1 MAVASVLLQE
11 RGTGAGPV
19 GQRGGRA
26 GWTGWTA
33 RWSGPRPQS
42 CPSLCIST
50 SALLSQSALFLAFP
64 HFHRLLCCFRVTT
77 RLGGACCLHPHC
89 TDSFPSCFWKAVL
102 SLPPTSLP
110 ETWVVLGSARGR
122 GGRGCPRPWVSLR
135 GSTRA
140 QLGNGGCPGS
150 RPAPCTACVDAPSQH
165 LIQAPPGC
173 LPP

>member
-110 ETWVVLGSARGR
+110 ETWVVLGSARGDAAV
-122 GGRGCPRPWVSLR
+122 P
-135 GSTRA
+135 A
-140 QLGNGGCPGS
+140 PGS
-150 RPAPCTACVDAPSQH
+150 PSEAAPGHSWGTAGVRAPD
-165 LIQAPPGC
+165 
-173 LPP
+173 LPPALPAWTLLPSI